1 MLKERLKSRSQ
12 LSALLGLN
20 SNTVGI
26 EGDAE
31 ILAAIGL
38 NSTNEA
44 SSMTGDAI
52 ANTLAGTIEGI
63 SVDQLDTSGE
73 ITIDSDV
80 DADLKLLAASI
91 EGTADA
97 ELTIDEI
104 ATLNGVLESDSDAD
118 LALSSDMS
126 VSLGKLKLLRRFKRQ
141 LPFQSAIC
149 CNRGEQHWGCY

>member
-1 MLKERLKSRSQ
+1 
-12 LSALLGLN
+12 
-20 SNTVGI
+20 
-26 EGDAE
+26 
-31 ILAAIGL
+31 
-38 NSTNEA
+38 
-44 SSMTGDAI
+44 MTGDAI

-104 ATLNGVLESDSDAD
+104 ATLNGVLESDSHAD

-126 VSLGKLKLLRRFKRQ
+126 VSRELASGDSNASFHSNQ
-141 LPFQSAIC
+141 QSAAIE
-149 CNRGEQHWGCY
+149 NNIGDAISSGSSLNLIEKAIQIWL